1 VVTQIWAIPVFGEYV
16 DLTTLHSP
24 PLARND
30 AAPRRLFKAVQKF
43 HADSLA
49 GQYYESFRVDSR
61 NFMDKSEGTELW
73 ISECNQLFDKCVE
86 LSSKGHHAE
95 TRKAMDLLFELLH
108 QMDSGS
114 DDIIFFADEGGSWQ
128 VGVNEE
134 KVLPTYFRSLAA
146 VAEPDE
152 YAARV
157 LEVIEERGSHDRE
170 KLLKVARRGANEAQR
185 QALKTSSWKR

>member
-1 VVTQIWAIPVFGEYV
+1 
-16 DLTTLHSP
+16 
-24 PLARND
+24 
-30 AAPRRLFKAVQKF
+30 
-43 HADSLA
+43 
-49 GQYYESFRVDSR
+49 
-61 NFMDKSEGTELW
+61 MDQRMQSVLR
-73 ISECNQLFDKCVE
+73 QMLE
-86 LSSKGHHAE
+86 LSGKGHHAE
-95 TRKAMDLLFELLH
+95 ARKAMDLLFELLH
-108 QMDSGS
+108 QIDNGS

-134 KVLPTYFRSLAA
+134 KVLPAYFRSLAA

-185 QALKTSSWKR
+185 QALKTSPQKR